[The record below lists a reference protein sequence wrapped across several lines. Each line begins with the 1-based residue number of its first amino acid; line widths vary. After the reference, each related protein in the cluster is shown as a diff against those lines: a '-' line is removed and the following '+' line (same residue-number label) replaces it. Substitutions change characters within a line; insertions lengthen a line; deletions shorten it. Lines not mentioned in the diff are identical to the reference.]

1 METSPRVIRK
11 PFGLFALHI
20 SGHLHGEIFF
30 LPPFCLQQVGEDNL
44 NARFFSWRRLN
55 GIIKLQNSFSCVE
68 IEFMGTIY
76 KLEGSIYKVFKH
88 KRKKERNK
96 KQEIHVICDL
106 SNFLYFFLTA
116 ID

>member
-30 LPPFCLQQVGEDNL
+30 FPPFCLQQVGEDNL

-55 GIIKLQNSFSCVE
+55 GIIKLQNSFNFVE

-88 KRKKERNK
+88 KRKKEIRSK
-96 KQEIHVICDL
+96 K
-106 SNFLYFFLTA
+106 SM
-116 ID
+116 